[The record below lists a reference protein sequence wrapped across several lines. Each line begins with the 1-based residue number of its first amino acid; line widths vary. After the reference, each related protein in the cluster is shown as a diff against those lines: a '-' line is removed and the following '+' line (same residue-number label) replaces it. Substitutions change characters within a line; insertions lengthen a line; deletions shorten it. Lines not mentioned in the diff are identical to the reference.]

1 MGTGDNGAARRDA
14 GESHR
19 GHSGEARAVS
29 RDRTHR
35 RRHRGDRRSLRVR
48 GAVPRQPAD
57 VRVGYDS
64 LSRRRAGARNVA
76 LDRAQVAAVGE
87 PGGDLRDVPARTAVL
102 GLHVHDQQH
111 AGGAAVDLTRG
122 SGAVLRVVYARRVPQ
137 GQRPRRAVAGH
148 RWSLGLRGADRDV
161 QHQELQKGAHMTRAS
176 GCSALAPAQR
186 WFSWGRLKQMIKKE
200 AKQLVRD
207 PKSRPIIFVSPVVQ
221 MILLGYA
228 ATTDVKDIATMV
240 VDHDN
245 TTESRALVD
254 AFGATGYFII
264 ATHSTRDADVVAA
277 LARGDVQMGLTI
289 PPGFA
294 SDMRS
299 GRGASVQTLFD
310 GSDASQATVAQSY
323 ASQIAGQF
331 GVKMVGARMGNG
343 VELRSRAWFN
353 PSLES
358 KFFNVPAI
366 MGIQILTI
374 CLILTALA
382 VVREREI
389 GTLDQLLVSPITS
402 TEIMLGKTIPVLG
415 LGLFHLLIYTG
426 LTVFQFGVPMKGSF
440 LALVLAALLYILA
453 ALA

>member
-1 MGTGDNGAARRDA
+1 
-14 GESHR
+14 
-19 GHSGEARAVS
+19 
-29 RDRTHR
+29 
-35 RRHRGDRRSLRVR
+35 
-48 GAVPRQPAD
+48 
-57 VRVGYDS
+57 
-64 LSRRRAGARNVA
+64 
-76 LDRAQVAAVGE
+76 
-87 PGGDLRDVPARTAVL
+87 
-102 GLHVHDQQH
+102 
-111 AGGAAVDLTRG
+111 
-122 SGAVLRVVYARRVPQ
+122 
-137 GQRPRRAVAGH
+137 
-148 RWSLGLRGADRDV
+148 
-161 QHQELQKGAHMTRAS
+161 MTRAS

-200 AKQLVRD
+200 SKQLVRD

-254 AFGATGYFII
+254 AFRATDYFII
-264 ATHSTRDADVVAA
+264 ATHSARDADVVAA

-331 GVKMVGARMGNG
+331 GVKMVGARMANG

-402 TEIMLGKTIPVLG
+402 TEMMLGKTIPVLG

-453 ALA
+453 ALALGLLISTVSKTQQEAFMLLILVLLPAVMLSGFVSPIESMPKFFQWLTVINPIRYFLEIVRGVFLKGIGVSELWPQYLTLTAMSVGILFTATKRFKRAIA

>member
-1 MGTGDNGAARRDA
+1 
-14 GESHR
+14 
-19 GHSGEARAVS
+19 
-29 RDRTHR
+29 
-35 RRHRGDRRSLRVR
+35 
-48 GAVPRQPAD
+48 
-57 VRVGYDS
+57 
-64 LSRRRAGARNVA
+64 
-76 LDRAQVAAVGE
+76 
-87 PGGDLRDVPARTAVL
+87 
-102 GLHVHDQQH
+102 
-111 AGGAAVDLTRG
+111 
-122 SGAVLRVVYARRVPQ
+122 
-137 GQRPRRAVAGH
+137 
-148 RWSLGLRGADRDV
+148 
-161 QHQELQKGAHMTRAS
+161 MTRAS

-200 AKQLVRD
+200 SKQLVRD

-254 AFGATGYFII
+254 AFRATDYFII
-264 ATHSTRDADVVAA
+264 ATHSARDADVVAA

-331 GVKMVGARMGNG
+331 GVKMVGARMANG

-402 TEIMLGKTIPVLG
+402 TEMMLGKTIPVLG

-453 ALA
+453 ALALGLLISTVSKTQQEAFMLLILVLLPAVMLSGFVSPIESMPKFFQWLTVINPIRYFLEIVRGVFLKGIGVSELWPQYLTLTAMSVGILFTATKRFRRAIA

>member
-1 MGTGDNGAARRDA
+1 
-14 GESHR
+14 
-19 GHSGEARAVS
+19 
-29 RDRTHR
+29 
-35 RRHRGDRRSLRVR
+35 
-48 GAVPRQPAD
+48 
-57 VRVGYDS
+57 
-64 LSRRRAGARNVA
+64 
-76 LDRAQVAAVGE
+76 
-87 PGGDLRDVPARTAVL
+87 
-102 GLHVHDQQH
+102 
-111 AGGAAVDLTRG
+111 
-122 SGAVLRVVYARRVPQ
+122 
-137 GQRPRRAVAGH
+137 
-148 RWSLGLRGADRDV
+148 
-161 QHQELQKGAHMTRAS
+161 
-176 GCSALAPAQR
+176 
-186 WFSWGRLKQMIKKE
+186 
-200 AKQLVRD
+200 
-207 PKSRPIIFVSPVVQ
+207 
-221 MILLGYA
+221 
-228 ATTDVKDIATMV
+228 VKDIATMV

-254 AFGATGYFII
+254 AFRATDYFII
-264 ATHSTRDADVVAA
+264 ATHSARDADVVAA

-331 GVKMVGARMGNG
+331 GVKMVGARMANG

-402 TEIMLGKTIPVLG
+402 TEMMLGKTIPVLG

-453 ALA
+453 ALALGLLISTVSKTQQEAFMLLILVLLPAVMLSGFVSPIESMPKFFQWLTVINPIRYFLEIVRGVFLKGIGVSELWPQYLTLTAMSVGILFTATKRFKRAIA